1 VQAIIEEQEKKESK
15 LRPNIFHKP
24 EILKQKKDI
33 FGLLMERTSSVE
45 EVDLAYVLN
54 KLAFS
59 KDHGAHSTTTEN
71 PGRGLGLP
79 SGVAIVDNFCLLP
92 ILFFSK
98 GQCGFLRGLAAADVD
113 SYCFSPATYR
123 LKIQQKK
130 IAMELCDV

>member
-45 EVDLAYVLN
+45 EVDLAYLLN

-79 SGVAIVDNFCLLP
+79 SGVSIVAPGVLCAAPQASADGLKTAVFCW
-92 ILFFSK
+92 S
-98 GQCGFLRGLAAADVD
+98 
-113 SYCFSPATYR
+113 
-123 LKIQQKK
+123 
-130 IAMELCDV
+130 CDRR